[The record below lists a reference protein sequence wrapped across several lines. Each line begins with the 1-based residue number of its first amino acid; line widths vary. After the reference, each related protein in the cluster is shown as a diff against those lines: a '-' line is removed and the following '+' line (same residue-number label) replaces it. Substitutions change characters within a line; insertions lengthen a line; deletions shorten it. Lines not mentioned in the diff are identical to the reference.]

1 MPVLTLIFIILII
14 LILAGGFYLA
24 TRLILPRRHS
34 VEETHRIEVEN
45 GNLNEAEY
53 EAWPKREMVI
63 QSPEGYPLFGIY
75 FPIQDS
81 RKTITMLHGFTYGL
95 YGSVKYMPMFRRRG
109 FNILLID
116 LRHHGRS
123 GGLNITF
130 GFKEKQDMKAWVTW
144 ALAQLG
150 PGGKVGMLG
159 ESLGAAVA
167 LQHAAIDRRP
177 AFVIADCPYSDLKRL
192 VTYHLKN
199 QYHLPAMPLLYV
211 GEFWCRL
218 LSGMTF
224 ENASPLPVMAKIES
238 PVLFVHGENDDYV
251 PASMSRELFE
261 AKTAGNRQLYIASGA
276 GHAQSFTSN
285 PAAYENQVS
294 KFLEECGF

>member
-1 MPVLTLIFIILII
+1 MPVLTLILIILIV

-24 TRLILPRRHS
+24 TRLVLPRRHS
-34 VEETHRIEVEN
+34 VEVTRRIEVEN
-45 GNLNEAEY
+45 GNLNEVEY
-53 EAWPKREMVI
+53 EAWVKREMVI

-75 FPIQDS
+75 FPIPDS
-81 RKTITMLHGFTYGL
+81 KRTVIMVHGFTYGL

-123 GGLNITF
+123 GGPNITF
-130 GFKEKQDMKAWVTW
+130 GFKEKQDIKAWTTW
-144 ALAQLG
+144 SLAQLG
-150 PGGKVGMLG
+150 PGGMVGTLG
-159 ESLGAAVA
+159 ESLGAAVI
-167 LQHAAIDRRP
+167 LQHAAIDPRP
-177 AFVIADCPYSDLKRL
+177 AFVIADCPYSNLEDL
-192 VTYHLKN
+192 VAYHLKTR
-199 QYHLPAMPLLYV
+199 YHLPRFPLLYV

-238 PVLFVHGENDDYV
+238 PVLFIHGEDDDYV

-261 AKTAGNRQLYIASGA
+261 AKTTGIRQLYLAPDA
-276 GHAQSFTSN
+276 GHAQAFTSN
-285 PAAYENQVS
+285 PKDYERCVNG
-294 KFLEECGF
+294 FLTGCGV